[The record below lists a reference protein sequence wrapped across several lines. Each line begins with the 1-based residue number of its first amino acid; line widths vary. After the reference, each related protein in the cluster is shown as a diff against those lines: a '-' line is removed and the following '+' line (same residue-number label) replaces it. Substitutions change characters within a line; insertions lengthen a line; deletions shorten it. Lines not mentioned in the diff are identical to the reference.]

1 MLIFGLLESLYLK
14 NMKTTSKTA
23 SSVWSPTCV
32 LSIAG
37 SDSGG
42 GAGLQADLKTVSALG
57 GYAACAV
64 SAITVQNTLGV
75 QKVLPVS
82 TALLCDQVKAVLKD
96 IQPQAV
102 KISMLPEPD
111 SAAALARILNDYACP
126 NVVLDPVMV
135 STSGHSLVNG
145 DSMRHVVKHL
155 FPLAKIVTPNLEEV
169 RALTGIFPVR
179 KQEYERAAGI
189 ILDMGPQAVLLKGGH
204 AGTNRRISDYLLC
217 AGTGFMPTVI
227 SSPKI
232 ESKNRHGTGCTLSAA
247 IAFYLA
253 CGLETAEAVS
263 LAKEYIYRAIKTGKN
278 MQVGEG
284 NGPVNHFFAPKALCK
299 PKNKI

>member
-1 MLIFGLLESLYLK
+1 MKSNG
-14 NMKTTSKTA
+14 KTTNAIWK
-23 SSVWSPTCV
+23 PLCV

-57 GYAACAV
+57 GYSATAV

-75 QKVLPVS
+75 QEVMPVPS
-82 TALLCDQVKAVLKD
+82 KILCAQVEAVLND
-96 IQPQAV
+96 LYPEAI
-102 KISMLPEPD
+102 KISMLPEADTCAP
-111 SAAALARILNDYACP
+111 LAKILKAYACP

-135 STSGHSLVNG
+135 STSGHSLVSDACMKN
-145 DSMRHVVKHL
+145 VVRHL

-169 RALTGIFPVR
+169 RALTGIFPIK
-179 KQEYERAAGI
+179 KQEYERAAKM
-189 ILDMGPQAVLLKGGH
+189 ILDMGPAAVLLKGGH
-204 AGTNRRISDYLLC
+204 AGTNRRVSDYLLC
-217 AGTGFMPTVI
+217 SETGFAPTVI

-232 ESKNRHGTGCTLSAA
+232 ESNNLHGTGCTLSAA

-253 CGLETAEAVS
+253 CGTDTIEAVS

-278 MQVGEG
+278 MSIGKG
-284 NGPVNHFFAPKALCK
+284 HGPVNHFFAPKAMAK
-299 PKNKI
+299 PKSRI